1 MLPFDENLRAKLRK
15 EDLDKKNRKI
25 ITSSHAYKKR
35 IHQLER
41 IKTMKRIRR
50 RMETPKEKSYKNER
64 RHTRP
69 LEADE
74 KITTELL
81 SCPFKGTGCSHKG
94 FKRKKCLENHI
105 AQKHSDETVLGLDSS
120 LTNSPNNIHLLK
132 KNLPI
137 NTKKTN
143 QIQFERNPL
152 RKKQSPITKNQ

>member
-64 RHTRP
+64 RHMQP

-74 KITTELL
+74 EITTELL
-81 SCPFKGTGCSHKG
+81 SCPFKTLVVYTKDLNVRNVWRTILSKNI
-94 FKRKKCLENHI
+94 RKKR
-105 AQKHSDETVLGLDSS
+105 
-120 LTNSPNNIHLLK
+120 
-132 KNLPI
+132 
-137 NTKKTN
+137 
-143 QIQFERNPL
+143 F
-152 RKKQSPITKNQ
+152 